1 MMKKRRRQKTGGNDD
16 EEEEKT
22 EDRGKHDTVVPFMS
36 SHYMCC
42 IIWIVNIDHSD
53 YGSPLTSA
61 GTGTGSFAVH
71 IPALAF

>member
-1 MMKKRRRQKTGGNDD
+1 MMKKRRRQKTGGNND

-42 IIWIVNIDHSD
+42 IIK
-53 YGSPLTSA
+53 
-61 GTGTGSFAVH
+61 
-71 IPALAF
+71 